1 MRKTGFRMFLIV
13 ALVLFT
19 GTALAG
25 NYESAPERSGNNVPQ
40 SETLS
45 NGVGTVL
52 CPDIAIMPTFRS
64 GELGYVHSV
73 EFADSVYAVASGT
86 SKYSPEALP
95 PEWMA
100 TASTWWTHV
109 KVKETA
115 TIHIS
120 STTETLRSTGE
131 AGPASAGRHKI
142 RLMTPT
148 GQEIDLEQGGL
159 TGESCSPSL
168 LFRASL
174 EYRKRT
180 GNPDAKLVYPYKVRM
195 AAHNLGDSIRV
206 KLQMAER
213 FAERADKITDMIARA
228 EQSGAETCQQKELAL
243 AKYEL
248 SRARELVTDIHIDT
262 QETEAS
268 FTKAELSAGSILR
281 MHRFASIQ
289 GGGGMCN

>member
-1 MRKTGFRMFLIV
+1 MRKTGFRMFSIL

-25 NYESAPERSGNNVPQ
+25 NYKTAPERAGNNVPQ
-40 SETLS
+40 NGTLS
-45 NGVGTVL
+45 NGVNSVL
-52 CPDIAIMPTFRS
+52 CPDIAIMPPLRS

-100 TASTWWTHV
+100 TASAWWKHV

-120 STTETLRSTGE
+120 PATEPLRSTGE
-131 AGPASAGRHKI
+131 AGPTSAGRHKV
-142 RLMTPT
+142 RLLSPT
-148 GQEIDLEQGGL
+148 GQEIDLEQAGL
-159 TGESCSPSL
+159 TGKSCSPSL

-180 GNPDAKLVYPYKVRM
+180 GNPDAKLVYPYKVRK
-195 AAHNLGDSIRV
+195 ATHNLGDSIRV
-206 KLQMAER
+206 KLQMAKR

-228 EQSGAETCQQKELAL
+228 EQLGAATCQQKELAL

-248 SRARELVTDIHIDT
+248 SRARQLVTDIHIDT
-262 QETEAS
+262 EETEAS
-268 FTKAELSAGSILR
+268 FAKAELSAGNILG

-289 GGGGMCN
+289 GDGGMCN